1 VRNLERAGGPRSAVM
16 KMVGH
21 KTEAM
26 YRRYAIADESILRE
40 GAVKLETLL
49 AARRQRGESRAAN
62 TFRASA
68 GSSGSRAPMISTVS
82 PARVSL
88 CTHSMTAPWSAA

>member
-1 VRNLERAGGPRSAVM
+1 MFPMTLTFRAALEPPRAYTRA
-16 KMVGH
+16 
-21 KTEAM
+21 TEHAAGQVIPWAFQVLPASVAD
-26 YRRYAIADESILRE
+26 RRQGR
-40 GAVKLETLL
+40 
-49 AARRQRGESRAAN
+49 RRQRGESRAAN